1 MPDCC
6 IVLAVPNGEKV
17 STAQA
22 YAAMDDAGYPSEIGA
37 MLSALSECDIKKIAS
52 AMKNDFERV
61 QEDGCAS
68 AQLKEKLLSLGA
80 VAAMLS
86 GSGAGVFGIFDSV
99 KAAKAAKEALDD
111 EAKVFVCAPARRDYA
126 YVEK

>member
-1 MPDCC
+1 
-6 IVLAVPNGEKV
+6 
-17 STAQA
+17 
-22 YAAMDDAGYPSEIGA
+22 MDDAGYPSEIGA

-52 AMKNDFERV
+52 TMKNDFERV